1 MSQKNGK
8 AENGNA
14 PVTYIVVW
22 DLPTRL
28 FHWLIV
34 VLVFTCVV
42 TGKIGVDWL
51 NVHMICGYGVLTLLL
66 FRLSWGF
73 VGGYH
78 ARFANFVRSPVTVVQ
93 YAANMMRKDGPRHLG
108 HNPLGG
114 WSVMAMLGALL
125 LQASTGLFT
134 NDDIFTE
141 GPLYPLVSKAASD
154 FLTRIHRFNADI
166 IGVLVAIHILAILFY
181 LVVKRENLIKPMITG
196 TKYWR
201 GPGPQAGSSL
211 WAAGAVA
218 GLCGIVVYF
227 IVKQLAG
234 YFR

>member
-1 MSQKNGK
+1 MTQENGK
-8 AENGNA
+8 AENAN
-14 PVTYIVVW
+14 VTAKYILVW

-28 FHWLIV
+28 FHWLVV
-34 VLVFTCVV
+34 VLVITCVI

-51 NVHMICGYGVLTLLL
+51 NVHMISGYGVLTLLL

-78 ARFANFVRSPVTVVQ
+78 ARFANFVRGPATVLRH
-93 YAANMMRKDGPRHLG
+93 AAGMWKKDGPRHLG

-114 WSVMAMLGALL
+114 WSVTAMIGALL
-125 LQASTGLFT
+125 LQAVAGLFA

-181 LVVKRENLIKPMITG
+181 LIVKRENLIKPMITG
-196 TKYWR
+196 NKHWR
-201 GPGPQAGSSL
+201 GPAPQAGGSL
-211 WAAGAVA
+211 WAAAAIV

-227 IVKQLAG
+227 IVQKIAV